1 MNINYEGIKGSIFA
15 LLVLALLI
23 YLFKINSC
31 ERLIVSDVN
40 TEIEALAIEN
50 DMILSSIHELELQI
64 AKKDSIIEALEK
76 QIAQTDTKVV
86 YIKSKR
92 DEKVN
97 SINSIVADSLYRLLS
112 GFKY

>member
-15 LLVLALLI
+15 LLVLALFI

-40 TEIEALAIEN
+40 TEIEAINAKN
-50 DMILSSIHELELQI
+50 DTLLLSIQELELQV
-64 AKKDSIIEALEK
+64 AKKDSIIEVLEK

-97 SINSIVADSLYRLLS
+97 AINSIVPDSLYRLLS